1 MHSSCSLGLVPESL
15 WRWPP
20 WFPGPQ
26 HLLSRGQDRAH
37 HMSCVTLQPED
48 PGVSSSVPGASFYLH
63 AVGVKGT
70 CPCLGCG
77 GRAWSLPAPAAS
89 QRLSVRLDMPACSRM
104 SGEASCT
111 RRSRFC
117 LGRVRAGL
125 VCAVRVSPSVPS
137 PVWCS
142 VSCTHTQA
150 GCEGHG
156 SGDWEQSGPAVT
168 VAQHTDL
175 GFDHLGL

>member
-1 MHSSCSLGLVPESL
+1 MHSSCSLGLVSESL
-15 WRWPP
+15 GRWPP

-26 HLLSRGQDRAH
+26 ISCLGDRTEPC
-37 HMSCVTLQPED
+37 HMSCVTLQPDD
-48 PGVSSSVPGASFYLH
+48 PGVSSSVPGASFYLC
-63 AVGVKGT
+63 AVGVKGA

-89 QRLSVRLDMPACSRM
+89 QRPSVRPDMPACSRM

-150 GCEGHG
+150 GCERHG

-168 VAQHTDL
+168 VAPDTDL
-175 GFDHLGL
+175 GFDHVGL